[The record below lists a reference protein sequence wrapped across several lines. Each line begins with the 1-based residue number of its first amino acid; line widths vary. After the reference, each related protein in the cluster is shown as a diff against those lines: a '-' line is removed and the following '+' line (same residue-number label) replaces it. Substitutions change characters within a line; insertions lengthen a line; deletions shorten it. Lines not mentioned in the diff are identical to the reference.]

1 VKGMAAPK
9 KTQKRM
15 PRRREEF
22 TYRGFTI
29 DELKAKGISE
39 LLPLMP
45 ARPRRKIV
53 RGFSRGEETLLTKI
67 RQGDEKVRTHLRE
80 MIVMPEMIGK
90 TIEIYNG
97 KEFTK
102 VEFQPESVFHYLGEF
117 ALTRKRV
124 SHGSA
129 GIGATRG
136 SKYVPLK

>member
-1 VKGMAAPK
+1 MAAPK

-22 TYRGFTI
+22 TYRGYKI
-29 DELKAKGISE
+29 DELKAMGLSE
-39 LLPLMP
+39 LIPLMP
-45 ARPRRKIV
+45 ARARRKFN
-53 RGFSRGEETLLTKI
+53 RGLNRGEETLLEKI
-67 RQGDEKVRTHLRE
+67 RGGDEKIRTHLRE

-90 TIEIYNG
+90 SIEIYNG
-97 KEFTK
+97 KEFLK

-124 SHGSA
+124 THGSA

>member
-1 VKGMAAPK
+1 MAAPK

-22 TYRGFTI
+22 TYRGYKI
-29 DELKAKGISE
+29 DELKAMGMSE

-45 ARPRRKIV
+45 ARARRKV
-53 RGFSRGEETLLTKI
+53 TRGLSRGEETLLAKI
-67 RQGDEKVRTHLRE
+67 RGGDEKVRTHMRD
-80 MIVMPEMIGK
+80 MIVMPVMIGK

-97 KEFTK
+97 MEFLT

-117 ALTRKRV
+117 ALTRHRV
-124 SHGSA
+124 THGSA

>member
-1 VKGMAAPK
+1 MAAPR

-22 TYRGFTI
+22 TYRGFKI
-29 DELKAKGISE
+29 DELKAMGIPE
-39 LLPLMP
+39 LIPIMP
-45 ARPRRKIV
+45 ARARRKV
-53 RGFSRGEETLLTKI
+53 KRGLSRGEETLLQKFRTGG
-67 RQGDEKVRTHLRE
+67 QKVRTHLRE

-90 TIEIYNG
+90 SIEIYNG
-97 KEFTK
+97 KEFVK
-102 VEFQPESVFHYLGEF
+102 VEFQPEAVFHYLGEF

-124 SHGSA
+124 THGSA

>member
-1 VKGMAAPK
+1 
-9 KTQKRM
+9 M

-22 TYRGFTI
+22 TYRGFKI
-29 DELKAKGISE
+29 DELKAMGISE

-45 ARPRRKIV
+45 ARARRKIV
-53 RGFSRGEETLLTKI
+53 RGFSRGEETLLQKI
-67 RQGDEKVRTHLRE
+67 RGGDEKVRTHLRD

-90 TIEIYNG
+90 TIEIYTG
-97 KEFTK
+97 KEFLR

-124 SHGSA
+124 THGSA